1 MFCFGY
7 PLPIRN
13 IRPSPAAS
21 VKSNSDKDKDK
32 KEKNSAKE
40 GKCKGGKPKADPGTE
55 LKTKSKKKRLA
66 KRTSLVI

>member
-1 MFCFGY
+1 M
-7 PLPIRN
+7 
-13 IRPSPAAS
+13 
-21 VKSNSDKDKDK
+21 KSNSDKDKDK